1 MEITMKLIALYKQPD
16 DVEAFEDAYSNH
28 LTLVDKIPGLQETRV
43 TRFRKTLAG
52 DGFYLMA
59 EMIFP
64 DKESFNA
71 AMTSPEMAA
80 TGEDVNRFATGLMTL
95 MIGTED

>member
-1 MEITMKLIALYKQPD
+1 MKLVALYKQPE
-16 DVEAFEDAYSNH
+16 DVEAFEAEYSKH
-28 LTLVDKIPGLQETRV
+28 LEIVAKIPGLQDTRL
-43 TRFRKTLAG
+43 TRFKKTLAG

-64 DKESFNA
+64 DSDTFKA

-80 TGEDVNRFATGLMTL
+80 SGEDANRFAAGLMTL
-95 MIGTED
+95 MIAAEG